1 MSATFLEIVLVG
13 AMCVG
18 KSTIGRLLA
27 ARLGLAYRSTD
38 AMWGAGVPTLG
49 FDAARAEG
57 FWARG
62 DHRALYEYGK
72 PFEVALLESLA
83 VEPGVLEVGCTFTVQ
98 EDTALANR
106 CTSALRRHPN
116 VVHLVASLDAEEHER
131 ILFARLLARS
141 GGQTPEEPEL
151 WMWQRSV
158 RQRIAAQVAAHT
170 VSTKD
175 RRPEEVVEAI
185 IGVVGGIR

>member
-1 MSATFLEIVLVG
+1 M
-13 AMCVG
+13 
-18 KSTIGRLLA
+18 
-27 ARLGLAYRSTD
+27 
-38 AMWGAGVPTLG
+38 
-49 FDAARAEG
+49 
-57 FWARG
+57 
-62 DHRALYEYGK
+62 
-72 PFEVALLESLA
+72 ALLESLA

-116 VVHLVASLDAEEHER
+116 VVRLVASLDAEEHER